1 MPRHRSAVATTCP
14 RSFLFCVVANVSSP
28 DTGTVEYRPIA
39 ITYRQGHG
47 HAPARGSHAAGQ
59 RVRHA
64 LDDAARAVAIL
75 SHAANRTA
83 LEAERAHALAWYRHH
98 AAPGTGPSAA
108 EGQVQVQVPDAPQ
121 PSFGMVYKG
130 HRAERISKPDRP
142 ELPCRPDPCEFPF
155 TSTCL
160 RLALTGDDLYHTR
173 YGDVQEQ
180 PLRYVFHADKLEYG
194 LVVLDIS
201 DLDDV
206 RYGIVAPAL
215 RYMAD
220 IGPGWDP
227 VEDEPPLNHP
237 PMPELETSPSRTP
250 MAASGFMTKFG
261 LYESSLPLA
270 RLKRHRVI
278 ASHALSREKSNRAT
292 SPESREAS

>member
-1 MPRHRSAVATTCP
+1 MAHMLPPDGHTTRRAIATTCP
-14 RSFLFCVVANVSSP
+14 RSFLFCVVADV
-28 DTGTVEYRPIA
+28 GRPLA

-47 HAPARGSHAAGQ
+47 HAPAHGNHAAGQ

-75 SHAANRTA
+75 ALPENRTA
-83 LEAERAHALAWYRHH
+83 LEAERAHALAWYRHEPPGRAR
-98 AAPGTGPSAA
+98 AADV
-108 EGQVQVQVPDAPQ
+108 EVPDAPQ
-121 PSFGMVYKG
+121 PPFEMQYKG
-130 HRAERISKPDRP
+130 HWRERTGRPDRP

-180 PLRYVFHADKLEYG
+180 PLACVFRADKLEYG

-206 RYGIVAPAL
+206 RYGFVAPAV
-215 RYMAD
+215 RYTAE
-220 IGPGWDP
+220 IGPTVGI
-227 VEDEPPLNHP
+227 LNP
-237 PMPELETSPSRTP
+237 SSTAFFTRLRKSAGETLLMLTGRASAFLASRP
-250 MAASGFMTKFG
+250 D
-261 LYESSLPLA
+261 
-270 RLKRHRVI
+270 
-278 ASHALSREKSNRAT
+278 
-292 SPESREAS
+292 